1 LAKPVRVP
9 GQSGSKLFD
18 RATAIGAVLAGEAQR
33 QHLALAPLGGRPD
46 HFGDA
51 LEHVGVNLPRHER
64 IAELLVLV
72 ISLALLLER
81 FPRLSMSF
89 SSVMR
94 LSWSGLIRPSAT
106 AMTSSVLTSSRRHYD
121 GRTTWSRPPRALGQS
136 AVCFGLRR
144 EVAFEPD

>member
-18 RATAIGAVLAGEAQR
+18 RATAIGAVLAGKAQR

-81 FPRLSMSF
+81 FPRLLHVLLF
-89 SSVMR
+89 SDAPELVR
-94 LSWSGLIRPSAT
+94 PDQALCHGDDLLCIVLIAE
-106 AMTSSVLTSSRRHYD
+106 
-121 GRTTWSRPPRALGQS
+121 AL
-136 AVCFGLRR
+136 
-144 EVAFEPD
+144 

>member
-1 LAKPVRVP
+1 
-9 GQSGSKLFD
+9 
-18 RATAIGAVLAGEAQR
+18 
-33 QHLALAPLGGRPD
+33 
-46 HFGDA
+46 
-51 LEHVGVNLPRHER
+51 VNLPRHER

-106 AMTSSVLTSSRRHYD
+106 GDDLLCIVLIAE
-121 GRTTWSRPPRALGQS
+121 AL
-136 AVCFGLRR
+136 
-144 EVAFEPD
+144 